1 MKKIVVLFAC
11 IFAVPL
17 LMGAHYNINGINT
30 QVMATSQTIA
40 GSGTFTSSACTLMG
54 KCENLSIQYQLVS
67 GTTPDVTFK
76 ITTSLDE
83 TNFATPD
90 TGGTVKANLT
100 EISAGNGYTAGGST
114 ITISASSQSSGTYK
128 LVVADVTITASGGAI
143 GPFRYAVVYNDT
155 AATDELI
162 CWHDYGSSISL
173 NSGETFTWDADAT
186 NGLLQ
191 LA

>member
-100 EISAGNGYTAGGST
+100 TTELRSAVLSIPVCKALKVVVVNNTANSVVVSATVGG
-114 ITISASSQSSGTYK
+114 Q
-128 LVVADVTITASGGAI
+128 
-143 GPFRYAVVYNDT
+143 
-155 AATDELI
+155 
-162 CWHDYGSSISL
+162 
-173 NSGETFTWDADAT
+173 
-186 NGLLQ
+186 
-191 LA
+191 